1 MIKKVNRNDFII
13 LSAIYK
19 SKLRI
24 ITASD
29 VEATVYI
36 TK

>member
-1 MIKKVNRNDFII
+1 MIKKVNRNEFVI

-19 SKLRI
+19 GKLRVLS
-24 ITASD
+24 ASD

-36 TK
+36 TR